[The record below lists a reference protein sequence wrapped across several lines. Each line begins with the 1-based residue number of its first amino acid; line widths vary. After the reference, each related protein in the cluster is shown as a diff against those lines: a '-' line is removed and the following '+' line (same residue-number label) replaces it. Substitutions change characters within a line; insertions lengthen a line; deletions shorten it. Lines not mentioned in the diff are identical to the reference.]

1 MRIPRLSANGWLL
14 VIFAFIIMAMAGEP
28 AYRAITG
35 RKSALQL
42 RLEHQAELV
51 AKYQAGPQVGDVA
64 PPFTLKSMT
73 DGRKVSLSDFRG
85 RRVLINF
92 FCGCSLCREFASHWA
107 KLQQK
112 PLKGNPVFI
121 GVCFFEPDRL
131 PMFVKATGAKNMIYL
146 SDPGP
151 PHQVGIRYGSRVC
164 PRAWV
169 IDENGK
175 IAFRHEEMEANMP
188 HSAVPAKIEAV
199 LEQPHLQIAS
209 AR

>member
-1 MRIPRLSANGWLL
+1 LSANGWLL
-14 VIFAFIIMAMAGEP
+14 LIFAVILVAMAGEP

-35 RKSALQL
+35 RKTALE
-42 RLEHQAELV
+42 LEHEKWA
-51 AKYQAGPQVGDVA
+51 AMAARNAAGPQVGDVA
-64 PPFTLKSMT
+64 PAFTLKSMT
-73 DGRKVSLSDFRG
+73 DGHKVSLSDFRG

-92 FCGCSLCREFASHWA
+92 FCGCGLCREFASHWA
-107 KLQQK
+107 KMQQK

-121 GVCFFEPDRL
+121 GICFFQPDRL
-131 PMFVKATGAKNMIYL
+131 PMFIHDTGAKNMIYV

-151 PHQVGIRYGSRVC
+151 PHRTALRYGSPVC

-175 IAFRHEEMEANMP
+175 IAFRHEEVEASMP
-188 HSAVPAKIEAV
+188 HSPVPDRIQAL
-199 LEQPHLQIAS
+199 LEKPHLQIAS